1 MEIYHGSYT
10 IIEHPKLMD
19 RRFTKDFGNGFYCT
33 ILRHQAE
40 RWAGRY
46 NTSIIDIYVIDA
58 LILLY
63 NSWIVPKIDNYN
75 SSMYY
80 ENTSYQYASYQAGK
94 ML

>member
-1 MEIYHGSYT
+1 MASIALFLG
-10 IIEHPKLMD
+10 IKLSD
-19 RRFTKDFGNGFYCT
+19 G
-33 ILRHQAE
+33 L
-40 RWAGRY
+40 GRY
-46 NTSIIDIYVIDA
+46 DTSIIDIYVIDA